1 MFISASTDN
10 VQPKPVVI
18 AAPRVLR
25 QPARR
30 QVRVWLLRALA
41 LSVLFWAVWQ
51 VLTNQNFGWEHF
63 RAYFFHP
70 SILQGV
76 WLTIWLAIVSM
87 AVAVVIGVLLALME
101 RSKSPGLRTFSRGYV
116 ALFRSVPMLVQLLLW
131 YNIGAFWP
139 VLGFWIPFTDIGW
152 GIPANNDING
162 VSAAILALGL
172 QEAAYMS
179 EIVRAGLVS
188 VPDEQV
194 AAARGLGMT
203 SRQAQVRVVL
213 PQAVPVMLPPTGNA
227 FVGQIKSTS
236 LVAVIGGGDLLTTAQ
251 HIYQLNY
258 RIVPLLLVASAW
270 YLVLTIGATMLFY
283 AIEARFGRSSA
294 ARNERARLIDLLLR
308 PLRRTPRGTVE
319 REA

>member
-1 MFISASTDN
+1 MSN
-10 VQPKPVVI
+10 KPFI
-18 AAPRVLR
+18 AAPRLLH
-25 QPARR
+25 QPARQ
-30 QVRVWLLRALA
+30 QVRVWLLRTLA
-41 LSVLFWAVWQ
+41 VAVLLWAIWQ

-63 RAYFFHP
+63 RNYFFHP

-76 WLTIWLAIVSM
+76 WLTLWLAIVSM
-87 AVAVVIGVLLALME
+87 LVAVVIGVVLALMD
-101 RSKSPGLRTFSRGYV
+101 RSRSPGLRAFSKGYV

-139 VLGFWIPFTDIGW
+139 VLGIWIPFTEIGW
-152 GIPANNDING
+152 GVPANNVING

-203 SRQAQVRVVL
+203 SRQAQLRVVL

-236 LVAVIGGGDLLTTAQ
+236 LVAVIGGGDILTTAQ

-270 YLVLTIGATMLFY
+270 YLVLTIGATILFY
-283 AIEARFGRSSA
+283 FIEVRFGRSSV
-294 ARNERARLIDLLLR
+294 ARSERGRLIDLLTR
-308 PLRRTPRGTVE
+308 PLRRTQRPITERGV
-319 REA
+319 

>member
-1 MFISASTDN
+1 MSA
-10 VQPKPVVI
+10 KAII
-18 AAPRVLR
+18 AAPRILR
-25 QPARR
+25 QPARW
-30 QVRVWLLRALA
+30 QVRTWLLRGLA
-41 LSVLFWAVWQ
+41 VAVLVWAVWQ

-63 RAYFFHP
+63 RNYFFHP

-76 WLTIWLAIVSM
+76 WLTLWLAVVSM
-87 AVAVVIGVLLALME
+87 LVAVVFGVVLALME
-101 RSKSPGLRTFSRGYV
+101 RSKSPGLQAFSRGYV

-139 VLGFWIPFTDIGW
+139 VLGIWIPFTDIGF
-152 GIPANNDING
+152 GVPANSVISG

-203 SRQAQVRVVL
+203 SRQAQLRVVL

-270 YLVLTIGATMLFY
+270 YLVLTIGATVLFY
-283 AIEARFGRSSA
+283 FIEAKFGRSSA
-294 ARNERARLIDLLLR
+294 GQGERGGLIDLLLR
-308 PLRRTPRGTVE
+308 PLRRTPRITAE
-319 REA
+319 RRV